1 MAERGSLRSS
11 IIECFDKAQTST
23 VHHPKLLKSLAG
35 LHGEAD
41 LARFFEA
48 FIDPLCAALVVG
60 RKEPAVERAL
70 DFVAKFAA
78 CVAPLDSVP
87 GSDGEEVVGE
97 RSIHHTP
104 TSFCCCVT
112 QLCYTHVCL
121 GLYT

>member
-1 MAERGSLRSS
+1 MAEPSALRSS

-35 LHGEAD
+35 LHEEAD
-41 LARFFEA
+41 LDRFFA
-48 FIDPLCAALVVG
+48 AVVDPLCAALVVG

-78 CVAPLDSVP
+78 CVAPLDSAP

-97 RSIHHTP
+97 GAIRRTDMPP
-104 TSFCCCVT
+104 TS
-112 QLCYTHVCL
+112 
-121 GLYT
+121 LYCM